1 MTAGLQPS
9 TDETSPFP
17 LEKLTALIIEDN
29 SDQRR
34 MLCDMIMKTDAFSG
48 FCFTK
53 VHEASNY
60 EQVMDRLETDDTFGL
75 ILLDCDFPKSP
86 GQRPERLG
94 KELCRVLLEEHVNC
108 PVIAISGVA
117 TDDEDEDDFLIIGA
131 TDYMRKPLSP
141 RVLLTRIQKRLVEF
155 RDQPKVEYKIGQWTY
170 SPGKQQIL
178 HDGRV
183 HDKLTRAE
191 SAILHILCRMRG
203 TVVPRRD
210 LLMVLNHAPNST
222 THTLATHVYRLR
234 QKLEVEPSNP
244 QYIVTGKNGLVLK
257 D

>member
-1 MTAGLQPS
+1 MA
-9 TDETSPFP
+9 ETNESP
-17 LEKLTALIIEDN
+17 LEKLTALIVEDN

-34 MLCDMIMKTDAFSG
+34 MLRDMLMKMDAFTG

-60 EQVMDRLETDDTFGL
+60 EQVMDRVASGDTIGL

-94 KELCRVLLEEHVNC
+94 KDLCKVLLEDHVNC
-108 PVIAISGVA
+108 PVIAITGVA
-117 TDDEDEDDFLIIGA
+117 TDEEDEEDFLNIGA

-178 HDGRV
+178 HNGKP
-183 HDKLTRAE
+183 HDKLTRSE
-191 SAILHILCRMRG
+191 SVILHKLCRMRG
-203 TVVPRRD
+203 TQVARKD
-210 LLMVLNHAPNST
+210 LLLALSHAPNSS

-234 QKLEVEPSNP
+234 QKLELEPSNP
-244 QYIVTGKNGLVLK
+244 QYIVTAKGGLVLK